1 MNDYEHWEYR
11 FGPGCPND
19 IRCPICE
26 RVYNVNDFHELTI
39 DDIRYC
45 LFCGNRLKPPKKE

>member
-1 MNDYEHWEYR
+1 MNNYDHWEYTY
-11 FGPGCPND
+11 GEWLPD
-19 IRCPICE
+19 EIKCPICE
-26 RVYNVNDFHELTI
+26 KTYNVRDFHELTI